1 MATSFD
7 NLWGGGTPSGGSIP
21 PVEPADLRS
30 VWTMQSEIQARNPGQ
45 QIGISADAYKQACGP
60 EADVRAVFERVSHL
74 GLWQIGGM
82 LTPWLHDD
90 VLDDAVFHVAANIRC
105 AECKE
110 ESCITNRRLTL
121 KNLLNKSRSE
131 FRVNPVAETDRLPDN
146 CFALTPAILER
157 TP

>member
-90 VLDDAVFHVAANIRC
+90 VLDDAVFHVAANIPMRRMQRGVVYN
-105 AECKE
+105 KPPFDVE
-110 ESCITNRRLTL
+110 EFIKQVEKRIQS
-121 KNLLNKSRSE
+121 
-131 FRVNPVAETDRLPDN
+131 
-146 CFALTPAILER
+146 
-157 TP
+157 